1 MKIPGKRAA
10 LYVGQ
15 EVTYG
20 TAISIAAALACRHV
34 SAQFNFDPK
43 NRVFSPEKKT
53 GPGRYARF
61 DRRQTADVSVEGI
74 LRPSGTILT
83 LPECHVF
90 LKSWFGSHTAPS
102 LSTTFTG
109 TPTVSGG
116 TLTSGAGLAVGDGLL
131 ITCPDAVKRVRILTA
146 INTGTGVAT
155 WAPQL
160 PAGQAPASGAAAK
173 SCISY
178 KLTSANALSY
188 SVWRYLKSA
197 DFTAALGELSTG
209 CLADRLSLMFDYQD
223 EPRFSVSGPAQDKAD
238 VGSQPSFTQVG
249 TNPPNGMT
257 AEALIGNTAVKFMK
271 SQVEGT
277 NGMEARNDE
286 INASAPTEGY
296 RMGDRDITVAF
307 DMLGEASLK
316 TALYD
321 LAMAGTNASLF
332 QQVGFTEG
340 KIAGLFAANVEWKPT
355 TQDVGDGAV
364 NWPFKGIALESVED
378 ANDELVLVLA

>member
-15 EVTYG
+15 ESTYG
-20 TAISIAAALACRHV
+20 TAPSIVATMACRHV
-34 SAQFNFDPK
+34 SAQMNFDPQ
-43 NRVFSPEKKT
+43 NRVMLPEKKA
-53 GPGRYARF
+53 GPGRYAQGN
-61 DRRQTADVSVEGI
+61 RRGTADHTVEGL

-83 LPECHVF
+83 VPECHVF
-90 LKSWFGSHTAPS
+90 LRSWFGSHTAPA

-131 ITCPDAVKRVRILTA
+131 MTCPDTVKRVRILTA

-155 WAPQL
+155 WSPQL

-173 SCISY
+173 ACIAY

-188 SVWRYLKSA
+188 SLWRYLKSA
-197 DFTAALGELSTG
+197 DFTAALGELMTG

-223 EPRFSVSGPAQDKAD
+223 EPRFSIGGPAQDKAD

-249 TNPPNGMT
+249 TQPPTAIT
-257 AEALIGNTAVKFMK
+257 AEAMIANNPIKFMK
-271 SQVEGT
+271 CSIEGT

-286 INASAPTEGY
+286 INAAAPTEGY
-296 RMGDRDITVAF
+296 RMGDRNITIAF
-307 DMLGEASLK
+307 DMLAEAALK
-316 TALYD
+316 TYLYD

-332 QQVGFTEG
+332 KQTGFTEG
-340 KIAGLFAANVEWKPT
+340 KIVAFFAPNVYWKPT

-364 NWPFKGIALESVED
+364 NWPFKGVALENVED
-378 ANDELVLVLA
+378 SNDEAVLVLA